1 MMRSLAIDVG
11 NTRVKVALF
20 EDGVMRSYTVCE
32 DGLLPEAD
40 CSIVS
45 LTGER
50 PKWLPENCIELNHR
64 LKMPISLDYATPE
77 TLGSDRIAAA
87 AAARCKYPERN
98 LMVVDAG
105 TCVTVD
111 YVTKDGVYHGGA
123 ILLGVEMKF
132 KALHNFT
139 ARLPLLN
146 ISDVVTACEPV
157 GDSTQGSIVS
167 GVVCA
172 LRYSLEGYA
181 RELSHRSGDEVKVV
195 VTGGDAHLIAGEWSE
210 DPWLVMRGLNEIL
223 MMNL

>member
-1 MMRSLAIDVG
+1 MRNLAIDVG
-11 NTRVKVALF
+11 NTRAKVALF
-20 EDGVMRSYTVCE
+20 EDGVMESCAVCE
-32 DGLLPEAD
+32 DGVLPEAD
-40 CSIVS
+40 CSIAS

-50 PKWLPENCIELNHR
+50 PEWLPANCVELSHR
-64 LKMPISLDYATPE
+64 LKMPVSLNYATPE

-87 AAARCKYPERN
+87 SAAWRLYPGKPI
-98 LMVVDAG
+98 MVVDAG

-111 YVTKDGVYHGGA
+111 YVSKDGVYHGGA
-123 ILLGVEMKF
+123 ILPGVEMKF

-157 GDSTQGSIVS
+157 GDSTQGSMVS

-172 LRYSLEGYA
+172 LRYSLEGYE
-181 RELSHRSGDEVKVV
+181 RELSHRAGEEVQVV
-195 VTGGDAHLIAGEWSE
+195 TTGGDASLLSVDWPIE
-210 DPWLVMRGLNEIL
+210 PYLVMRGLNEIL

>member
-1 MMRSLAIDVG
+1 MRSLAIDVG
-11 NTRVKVALF
+11 NTRATVALF
-20 EDGVMRSYTVCE
+20 EDGVMRSCAVCE
-32 DGLLPEAD
+32 EGVLLEAD

-50 PKWLPENCIELNHR
+50 PDWLTDGCIELNHR
-64 LKMPISLDYATPE
+64 LKMPIRLDYTTPE

-87 AAARCKYPERN
+87 AAARCLFPEQD

-111 YVTKDGVYHGGA
+111 YISQDGVYHGGA
-123 ILLGVEMKF
+123 ILPGVEMKF
-132 KALHNFT
+132 RALHNFT

-146 ISDVVTACEPV
+146 ISDVITDCEPV

-181 RELSHRSGDEVKVV
+181 RELSHRSGNEVQVV
-195 VTGGDAHLIAGEWSE
+195 VTGGDAKLIAGEWRE
-210 DPWLVMRGLNEIL
+210 EPWLVMRGLNEIL